1 MVDSNIEDSC
11 VLSEVLRCIH
21 VCLLCVQ
28 QHAEDRPLM
37 PSVVLMLGSESEL
50 AEPKEPGFYI
60 KNDEGEK
67 ISISGQSDLFSTNEI
82 TITLLEAR

>member
-1 MVDSNIEDSC
+1 
-11 VLSEVLRCIH
+11 
-21 VCLLCVQ
+21 
-28 QHAEDRPLM
+28 M

>member
-1 MVDSNIEDSC
+1 
-11 VLSEVLRCIH
+11 
-21 VCLLCVQ
+21 
-28 QHAEDRPLM
+28 M

-82 TITLLEAR
+82 TITLLEARWNLNQITILLMHVSTIMY